1 MGLNEEQK
9 EKQVENIGKNEKV
22 AESVKETKVEKKP
35 AEEKKEESTEK
46 VEEKPVEKEKGSA
59 KQPKST
65 KPQKPTECAACGKA
79 LRKKLW
85 YYRNGAFYCTI
96 KCYKRKVKEQ
106 SSGKE

>member
-1 MGLNEEQK
+1 EPTE
-9 EKQVENIGKNEKV
+9 
-22 AESVKETKVEKKP
+22 KVEKKP
-35 AEEKKEESTEK
+35 AEEKKEEPTEK
-46 VEEKPVEKEKGSA
+46 VEEKPAEEKKEESAEKVEEKPAEKEKGSA